1 MVIILYV
8 EMKKT
13 EEIKSLEGDKQLT
26 RYRLTSL
33 RASKEEKRYNG
44 YYEDQRTAWKVNVA
58 LLAVINRKK

>member
-1 MVIILYV
+1 MIILYV
-8 EMKKT
+8 EMQKT
-13 EEIKSLEGDKQLT
+13 EETKSLEGDKQLT
-26 RYRLTSL
+26 RHHLTSL